1 MNLFYTKNIKEGLA
15 QLSAEEAR
23 HCIQVLRHRV
33 GDVLDFTDGEGK
45 WYSGKIIEA
54 GKKSCTIGINTVR
67 EIPKKHDYQL
77 HIGIAPTKNIARL
90 EWFLEK
96 ATEIGIDRISLFLSE
111 HSERRKVRMDRLEKV
126 ILSAMKQSLK
136 TYLPKLDTQLFT
148 FHELMSL
155 PKYDHKYMAY
165 LGDGVNYH
173 LWENYPSGE
182 DVCIIIGPEGGFS
195 PTEASIAKSNSF
207 QPVRLG
213 ENRLRTE
220 TAALLACQTIYL
232 INQLNR

>member
-1 MNLFYTKNIKEGLA
+1 MNLFYTKDIKEGLA
-15 QLSAEEAR
+15 HLSEEEAR

-33 GDVLDFTDGEGK
+33 GDQLDFTDGAGK

-54 GKKSCTIGINTVR
+54 GKKSCTIGIDSIK
-67 EIPKKHDYQL
+67 EQPKERNYQL

-111 HSERRKVRMDRLEKV
+111 HSERRKVRMDRMEKV
-126 ILSAMKQSLK
+126 VLSAMKQSLK
-136 TYLPKLDTQLFT
+136 VYKPQLDTQLFT
-148 FHELMSL
+148 FLEFMSL
-155 PKYDHKYMAY
+155 PKYANKYMAY
-165 LGDGVNYH
+165 LGEGVNSN
-173 LWENYPSGE
+173 LWENYSPGE

-195 PTEASIAKSNSF
+195 PKEASIAQTNGF
-207 QPVRLG
+207 TNVRLG

-220 TAALLACQTIYL
+220 TAGLFACQTIYL
-232 INQLNR
+232 INRLNR